1 MTSTQI
7 MWLVIGIIITGVCIA
22 DALINGSNPDIK

>member
-7 MWLVIGIIITGVCIA
+7 MWLVISIIITIACIA